1 MAPVEPEMDMP
12 DFRDPTE
19 EQLRTAG
26 RFFIGITTGQEVAV
40 G

>member
-1 MAPVEPEMDMP
+1 MAPVEPETDMR

-26 RFFIGITTGQEVAV
+26 RFFVGIATGPEVAV